1 MVSYEIQGMVVVLAQ
16 VASEVIKYWEVLSL
30 SLRCLLIEVYCEH
43 LSHVD
48 PITSV
53 SWDGPQAD
61 LMLAVLLLHLFVE
74 VELSRDSFGTDF
86 VQQV

>member
-48 PITSV
+48 PIRSV